1 MNLNDNILDDI
12 PYDQAIFTKH
22 LIYRKM
28 KNLKD
33 GYDIHVLT
41 RLDNRFVW
49 DKTNNYENNIDQNI
63 TVENFN
69 DLRFATEDVNNDK
82 YLTIYRLYEGMGT
95 DLMIYN
101 SENNLVW
108 SKLNIPMD
116 INNIQTTSLLDIP
129 CHIDLTKECDDDD
142 NDDQPFDMSF
152 EPLCGWD
159 NLLKREPPDEIYV
172 KDKIYVKDE
181 YSNDFYTNI
190 LDDEPIH
197 RNDNFNYPD
206 TDDEKSVCFDKDLVV
221 EIPSEEYRVDPY
233 DNEWY
238 TKKEFLEYYGGLTEW
253 DNQHPKLVLR
263 REQYYHFSMMFKHAS
278 NRRFEFLFKKFEKT
292 FV

>member
-1 MNLNDNILDDI
+1 MNINDKFLDDI

-129 CHIDLTKECDDDD
+129 CHIDLTKECDDENDD
-142 NDDQPFDMSF
+142 NNYNCIMIF
-152 EPLCGWD
+152 
-159 NLLKREPPDEIYV
+159 
-172 KDKIYVKDE
+172 KDKIISKGNGKSKKKAEQD
-181 YSNDFYTNI
+181 SARNG
-190 LDDEPIH
+190 LIH
-197 RNDNFNYPD
+197 FN
-206 TDDEKSVCFDKDLVV
+206 V
-221 EIPSEEYRVDPY
+221 
-233 DNEWY
+233 
-238 TKKEFLEYYGGLTEW
+238 LT
-253 DNQHPKLVLR
+253 
-263 REQYYHFSMMFKHAS
+263 
-278 NRRFEFLFKKFEKT
+278 
-292 FV
+292 